1 MLIHKDYYINVRE
14 QQVSDVITQQIGIET
29 CGSDETLAVC
39 QCLFSRTA
47 MTGPDHEGGLYPL
60 VLVGPSSRLYIS
72 MIMS

>member
-1 MLIHKDYYINVRE
+1 MTKHCISVRE
-14 QQVSDVITQQIGIET
+14 QEASDVITQQIGIGT
-29 CGSDETLAVC
+29 CGSDETLAGS

-60 VLVGPSSRLYIS
+60 VLVGHTSRLYIS